1 MNVEHF
7 GDLCQ
12 RYFLETISKE
22 EMIELDSL
30 LNGNKGLRLKF
41 AAASRLDTNLRDAA
55 SSFERKKDK
64 AESSI
69 TRGYR
74 KWHLGMSAVA
84 ALVLIA
90 ILVSQFYPGSFSDES
105 SGVTEGIAR
114 IADLNGAV
122 TWIADGEQTE
132 GRLKVGNEL
141 TGGTLEVSSLDSW
154 AKIVFRDSSTVWVSG
169 PAVVTISDGGD
180 GKMIRLREG
189 DLSLDVSPQPEGK
202 PMRVITPSAEAVVL
216 GTQFNVSASSSS
228 TSLTV
233 NEGTVQVTRLADG
246 SVQEVEADHGI
257 VAALEHESPFQA
269 SPRGDSVRI
278 WKSEYP
284 RDVRQGSLRFGAEGH
299 PDVLRAE
306 THLFR
311 GDYGEKIDPILLHSA
326 VVGPAAG
333 KMQPVLLSKE
343 ARFLIQGHLDQSF
356 QVSFG
361 FGTHHA
367 RGGLSGKF
375 STDRKIEVEP
385 DTDGYFEVELTLAD
399 FRRLRS
405 RFVESPV
412 GHELGWFWVQ
422 TTKKDVGLS
431 VYSVELFSPEP
442 ISK

>member
-1 MNVEHF
+1 
-7 GDLCQ
+7 
-12 RYFLETISKE
+12 
-22 EMIELDSL
+22 
-30 LNGNKGLRLKF
+30 
-41 AAASRLDTNLRDAA
+41 
-55 SSFERKKDK
+55 
-64 AESSI
+64 
-69 TRGYR
+69 
-74 KWHLGMSAVA
+74 
-84 ALVLIA
+84 
-90 ILVSQFYPGSFSDES
+90 
-105 SGVTEGIAR
+105 
-114 IADLNGAV
+114 
-122 TWIADGEQTE
+122 
-132 GRLKVGNEL
+132 
-141 TGGTLEVSSLDSW
+141 
-154 AKIVFRDSSTVWVSG
+154 
-169 PAVVTISDGGD
+169 
-180 GKMIRLREG
+180 
-189 DLSLDVSPQPEGK
+189 
-202 PMRVITPSAEAVVL
+202 
-216 GTQFNVSASSSS
+216 
-228 TSLTV
+228 
-233 NEGTVQVTRLADG
+233 
-246 SVQEVEADHGI
+246 

-405 RFVESPV
+405 RFVEFPV

>member
-1 MNVEHF
+1 MKDEHF
-7 GDLCQ
+7 GDLCN
-12 RYFLETISKE
+12 RYFLSTISAE
-22 EMIELDSL
+22 EMAELDCCL
-30 LNGNKGLRLKF
+30 KGSQDLRVKF
-41 AAASRLDTNLRDAA
+41 AAEARLDTNLRDAA
-55 SSFERKKDK
+55 SSFEKK
-64 AESSI
+64 EGSEIS
-69 TRGYR
+69 TVPSRR
-74 KWHLGMSAVA
+74 KWQWAMGAAA

-90 ILVSQFYPGSFSDES
+90 LVVSLFYPEGK
-105 SGVTEGIAR
+105 TERIAR

-154 AKIVFRDSSTVWVSG
+154 AEIVFRDSSTVWVSG
-169 PAVVTISDGGD
+169 PAVVTISDGGA

-189 DLSLDVSPQPEGK
+189 DLFLDVSPQPEGK

-246 SVQEVEADHGI
+246 SVQEVEADHGV